1 MPIRTWRSSVILLAL
16 VCYWSALFVATHM
29 PAQMVLL
36 PGGLSDKMPHVVAFA
51 VLAILFAAAWR
62 VTAGPLG
69 WRQLCTVWA
78 LIVLYGAVDEVTQ
91 IPVGRNANLSD
102 WLADAAG
109 ATLGLAIFQ
118 IWNVSVARVSDS

>member
-1 MPIRTWRSSVILLAL
+1 MS
-16 VCYWSALFVATHM
+16 
-29 PAQMVLL
+29 L
-36 PGGLSDKMPHVVAFA
+36 PLPCSQSCSRRLGG
-51 VLAILFAAAWR
+51 

-69 WRQLCTVWA
+69 WRQLCAVWA

-109 ATLGLAIFQ
+109 ATVGLAIFQ